1 LKNKAETK
9 SPNIDKD
16 TPEIIIKSSRI
27 IQPENEKVSNKCDCI
42 EQQCVI
48 YYNSFF
54 QNKQNKA
61 QERW

>member
-27 IQPENEKVSNKCDCI
+27 IQPENENVSNKCDCI
-42 EQQCVI
+42 E
-48 YYNSFF
+48 
-54 QNKQNKA
+54 
-61 QERW
+61 